1 MGDTTDPSSIAA
13 QGARDDDTQIDP
25 AQPRSF
31 WSRLFGPD
39 ETEDADTRSDE
50 QSAMEAASDAGAREM
65 LLNLREMRSL
75 KVEDVMVPRADI
87 VALPKTASLDEVVA
101 LYREST
107 LTRLPVYDDTLDDPV
122 GFLHLKD
129 LALNYGFGA
138 ENGAFDI
145 EPMIRRVLYVPPSMP
160 LGALLQ
166 RMQSTRIHMA
176 LVIDEYGGVD
186 GVVTIEDLVE
196 QIVGDIEDEHDEE
209 EDAAWREES
218 PGVYIVNAR
227 AELHD
232 FEEVAHVD
240 LLSDALDE
248 EVDTM
253 GGLVFMLLGRIPER
267 AEVIC
272 HPDGHEFEVI
282 DADPRKI
289 KRMRVR
295 IKSDAMP
302 RAAE

>member
-1 MGDTTDPSSIAA
+1 MGDTTDPSSTAA
-13 QGARDDDTQIDP
+13 RGARDEDTQIDP
-25 AQPRSF
+25 TQPRSF
-31 WSRLFGPD
+31 WARLFGTSTP
-39 ETEDADTRSDE
+39 EPANTPSPE

-65 LLNLREMRSL
+65 LVNVREMRTL
-75 KVEDVMVPRADI
+75 TVADVLVPRADI
-87 VALPKTASLDEVVA
+87 VALPKTATLEEIVA
-101 LYREST
+101 CYRDST
-107 LTRLPVYDDTLDDPV
+107 MTRLPVFDETLDDPV

-129 LALNYGFGA
+129 FALSYGFGA
-138 ENGAFDI
+138 ENDVFDI
-145 EPMIRRVLYVPPSMP
+145 EPLIRRVLYVPPSMP

-209 EDAAWREES
+209 EDAPWREES

-227 AELHD
+227 AELHQ
-232 FEEVAHVD
+232 FEEVAQVD

-248 EVDTM
+248 DVETM

-267 AEVIC
+267 AEIIS

-282 DADPRKI
+282 DADARKI

-295 IKSDAMP
+295 IKSDAIQ